1 MISSGVKLCAVD
13 GEISCCLKLPGE
25 DCFTGR
31 LFHLKSGV
39 NSGGVLEWTR
49 RNCHLAITE
58 GSAGP

>member
-13 GEISCCLKLPGE
+13 IEISYCLKLPGE
-25 DCFTGR
+25 DCFIGR

-39 NSGGVLEWTR
+39 NCGGVLEWTR
-49 RNCHLAITE
+49 RKCHLAVTE